1 MDDRSIIEDIGQLV
15 EEEKQLRARHTA
27 TEGLGDEDRARL
39 QHVEERLDQCWD
51 LLRQRDAHRPSA
63 AAPPA
68 AGGRGLR
75 PGPGQGPGAPRVR
88 GRGLSAVAGVHRTRP
103 DPTRHDEDP

>member
-51 LLRQRDAHRPSA
+51 LLRQRRAAEDYDQDPDEAQVRPVSEVE
-63 AAPPA
+63 
-68 AGGRGLR
+68 GYR
-75 PGPGQGPGAPRVR
+75 Q
-88 GRGLSAVAGVHRTRP
+88 
-103 DPTRHDEDP
+103 